1 MGITHPPN
9 VLEMGYGF
17 NPFQPENMGT
27 HPFTHGSE
35 WDKPTWVPVGI
46 VRAELEP
53 WTLEN

>member
-17 NPFQPENMGT
+17 NPFQPENLGT
-27 HPFTHGSE
+27 HPIIHGSK

-46 VRAELEP
+46 VRA
-53 WTLEN
+53 